1 MQEAYQVMRND
12 LQNALLE
19 DKLDF
24 QKASKVIPVPSNLM
38 PLLPSSITKPAE
50 NLHDQR
56 VERKITEGIKL
67 MNCRAWLRSNNKI
80 WIQSEGFA
88 L

>member
-1 MQEAYQVMRND
+1 MRND

-24 QKASKVIPVPSNLM
+24 QKASKVIPAPSNLM
-38 PLLPSSITKPAE
+38 PLLPSSIMKPAE
-50 NLHDQR
+50 NLHNQH
-56 VERKITEGIKL
+56 VERKRTEGIKL
-67 MNCRAWLRSNNKI
+67 MNCRAWLRSNNKV
-80 WIQSEGFA
+80 WIQSNGFA